1 MVGGAEGKFRAVIFD
16 LFGTLVAAPTDADR
30 SSAAA
35 VLAAAA
41 ERPVADV
48 ADYLRE
54 SWQVRH
60 DGTLTTVEQLSA
72 HLLAEVGGEA
82 LSLGAVME
90 TWRHL
95 APRRLSADLAVL
107 TSLDALSGAGFAVGL
122 LSDASA
128 EIVEAWARSDLASR
142 FGSAVFSCAA
152 GAIKPNESLYRR
164 TLSELGLVAADTV
177 LYVGDGGGDE
187 LRGAERLG
195 LTAVRVRRRGG
206 EAALS
211 FGEHDGWN
219 GQTFPDVEAVSAW
232 IGVQR

>member
-1 MVGGAEGKFRAVIFD
+1 MVGGAEGKFRAVVFD
-16 LFGTLVAAPTDADR
+16 LFGTLVAAPTDAER

-41 ERPVADV
+41 GRPVVDV
-48 ADYLRE
+48 VDYLRG

-60 DGTLTTVEQLSA
+60 DGTLKTVEQLSA
-72 HLLAEVGGEA
+72 HLLAEIGGDA
-82 LSLGAVME
+82 SNLAAVMDA
-90 TWRHL
+90 WSQV
-95 APRRLSADLAVL
+95 APRRLCADQTVLAA
-107 TSLDALSGAGFAVGL
+107 LDLLSGAGLAVGL

-128 EIVEAWARSDLASR
+128 EIVEAWAPSDLASR

-152 GAIKPNESLYRR
+152 EAIKPDEALYQR
-164 TLSELGLVAADTV
+164 TMSELDVVAADTV

-195 LTAVRVRRRGG
+195 MTAARVRRRGG
-206 EAALS
+206 EYALS

-219 GQTFPDVEAVSAW
+219 GQTLPNVEKVPAW
-232 IGVQR
+232 IGVRR

>member
-1 MVGGAEGKFRAVIFD
+1 MVGGADGRFRAVVFD
-16 LFGTLVAAPTDADR
+16 LFGTLVAAPTAADR

-41 ERPVADV
+41 ERPVANV
-48 ADYLRE
+48 VDYLRGT
-54 SWQVRH
+54 WQVRH

-82 LSLGAVME
+82 LNLGAVME
-90 TWRHL
+90 AWRHL
-95 APRRLSADLAVL
+95 APRRLRADQTVLAA
-107 TSLDALSGAGFAVGL
+107 LDTLSGAGLAVGL
-122 LSDASA
+122 LSDTSA
-128 EIVEAWARSDLASR
+128 EIVEAWAPSNLASR

-152 GAIKPNESLYRR
+152 GAIKPDESLYRR
-164 TLSELGLVAADTV
+164 TLSELDVVAADTV

-195 LTAVRVRRRGG
+195 MTAVRVRRRGG

-219 GQTFPDVEAVSAW
+219 GQTLPNVEAVPAW
-232 IGVQR
+232 IGVRR

>member
-1 MVGGAEGKFRAVIFD
+1 MAGGAEGKFRAVVFD
-16 LFGTLVAAPTDADR
+16 LFGTLVLAPTADDR

-48 ADYLRE
+48 VGYLRE
-54 SWQVRH
+54 SWRVRH
-60 DGTLTTVEQLSA
+60 DGTLTTVKQLST
-72 HLLAEVGGEA
+72 HLLAEVGGDA
-82 LSLGAVME
+82 FNLGAVMGA
-90 TWRHL
+90 WRHL
-95 APRRLSADLAVL
+95 APRRLRADQTVLAA
-107 TSLDALSGAGFAVGL
+107 LDALSGAGLAMGL

-128 EIVEAWARSDLASR
+128 EIVEAWAPTDLASR

-152 GAIKPNESLYRR
+152 AAIKPDEALYQR
-164 TLSELGLVAADTV
+164 TLCELDAVDADTV

-211 FGEHDGWN
+211 FGEHNGWN
-219 GQTFPDVEAVSAW
+219 GQTLPDVEAVPSW
-232 IGVQR
+232 IGEQR